1 MIFKFEY
8 NVGSDERGAC
18 IRFMCMCLSCK
29 CVSKLYVYFYREC
42 LAELSQKDRSKGLV
56 LEETEDIAM
65 KIQQLMEQLASKQ
78 EKISQLHLSWK
89 LKKESLQH
97 EVNQRKS

>member
-1 MIFKFEY
+1 M
-8 NVGSDERGAC
+8 
-18 IRFMCMCLSCK
+18 
-29 CVSKLYVYFYREC
+29 
-42 LAELSQKDRSKGLV
+42 
-56 LEETEDIAM
+56 LEETEDISM